1 MSVPPESARS
11 VIDVVRERNITFLA
25 ASFAYYAFVSI
36 FPLLLLVLA
45 VGTLVG
51 GQQVSTMLIDAAKQF
66 FSSEGAKIVDQTLR
80 NTSGSAG
87 ASIVSI
93 VILLRSALKLFRG
106 LVIAFEEVYQR
117 FPDAG
122 IVEQVKKGLATL
134 VAVVLGVALMIA
146 VGAVIGSSLLA
157 GIPYIS
163 AIASVVLL
171 LGLAFVFLPLY
182 YASPGEDVRPRG
194 PTGNRLRYPRLV
206 GVTGRVPVLPRQF
219 GEVRTHRHSR
229 DDPRLPHV
237 ALLRGHHPARRCCRQ
252 PRRRKSKG
260 GDHLIFPPTAVTQKN
275 RIDVVSV
282 AMAEDN
288 RDREREMQRERKQEI
303 EEELDRVDED
313 GDERLDSDLDEPQV
327 EVNEEADRA

>member
-1 MSVPPESARS
+1 MSVTESVRS
-11 VIDVVRERNITFLA
+11 VVDVVQERNVTFLA

-45 VGTLVG
+45 VGTLMG
-51 GQQVSTMLIDAAKQF
+51 GQQFSTMLIDAAKQF
-66 FSSEGAKIVDQTLR
+66 LSSEGAKIVNQTLR

-93 VILLRSALKLFRG
+93 VILLWSALKLFRG

-157 GIPYIS
+157 GIPYIG

-182 YASPGEDVRPRG
+182 YVLPPVDMSVREALPGTVFATLG
-194 PTGNRLRYPRLV
+194 WVVLQVGFQLFLGSSGKYGLTGILGMILVFLTWLYFAGIILLV
-206 GVTGRVPVLPRQF
+206 GAVVNLV
-219 GEVRTHRHSR
+219 
-229 DDPRLPHV
+229 V
-237 ALLRGHHPARRCCRQ
+237 A
-252 PRRRKSKG
+252 
-260 GDHLIFPPTAVTQKN
+260 N
-275 RIDVVSV
+275 RSAATI
-282 AMAEDN
+282 
-288 RDREREMQRERKQEI
+288 
-303 EEELDRVDED
+303 
-313 GDERLDSDLDEPQV
+313 
-327 EVNEEADRA
+327 